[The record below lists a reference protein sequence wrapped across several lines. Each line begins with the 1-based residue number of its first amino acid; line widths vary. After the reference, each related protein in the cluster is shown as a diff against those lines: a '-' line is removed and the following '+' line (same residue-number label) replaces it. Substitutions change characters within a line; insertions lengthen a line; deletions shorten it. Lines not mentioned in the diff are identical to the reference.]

1 MNDGRSLE
9 SYVQYVYNEL
19 LNLRGESVLV
29 TMRPR
34 LRGKSDAMHEVDVY
48 YEFER
53 AGVRHRVA
61 IECKDHGRPVSKGD
75 VMEFY
80 GKVNDIVGGVSA
92 IVVSRNGYQEG
103 AVTFAKMWNIELLT
117 VKDLP
122 SLGQLLARRLEDN
135 ALPDETCVGEPFWT
149 VMEMNDGRNTGTYF
163 CQVYEGRKIVPLFLS
178 KVHAQSVIQQAGLDP
193 QRWAVRG
200 LPRRVLRSFILMMQL
215 MENSG
220 TTVGICFRQPGEPT
234 SPFISLAITRDELA
248 EEYYGEPIPRIE
260 PDASSTRRRG

>member
-1 MNDGRSLE
+1 MNDGKSLE

-19 LNLRGESVLV
+19 LNLRGEGVLV

-34 LRGKSDAMHEVDVY
+34 LRGKSGAMHEVDVY

-75 VMEFY
+75 VSEFY
-80 GKVNDIVGGVSA
+80 GKVNDIGGVSA

-103 AVTFAKMWNIELLT
+103 AVTFAKMWDIELLK

-122 SLGQLLARRLEDN
+122 SLGQLLARRIAEN
-135 ALPDETCVGEPFWT
+135 ALPDETCVGEPFWA
-149 VMEMNDGRNTGTYF
+149 VMEMHDDRNTGSYF
-163 CQVYEGRKIVPLFLS
+163 CNVDKGRKVIPLFFS
-178 KVHAQSVIQQAGLDP
+178 KVHAQSVIKQAGLDP
-193 QRWAVRG
+193 RRWAVRG
-200 LPRRVLRSFILMMQL
+200 MPRRVLHSFILMMQL

-220 TTVGICFRQPGEPT
+220 TKVGLCFRQPGEPT
-234 SPFISLAITRDELA
+234 APFISVIITRDELA

-260 PDASSTRRRG
+260 SKA